1 MSETSTST
9 KTNWTKILWTSGVLT
24 LLAIISFPTLIIFI
38 VGMLPTGVA
47 RICDRTVQKYATL
60 CVGGLNI
67 CGVFP
72 YIIEL
77 WVDNHSV
84 AAAMNIIS
92 DLFALLVMYSSASI
106 GWLMFIAVP
115 PVVSTFLDVL
125 AQRRVNSLRSKQHN
139 ISEEWGADVADKANE
154 LNPEKSAIVS
164 QKADKS

>member
-1 MSETSTST
+1 MSETSPST
-9 KTNWTKILWTSGVLT
+9 KNNWTKTLWISGVLT

-38 VGMLPTGVA
+38 AGMLPTGVA
-47 RICDRTVQKYATL
+47 RICDRTRQKYATL

-72 YIIEL
+72 YIMQL

-84 AAAMNIIS
+84 AAALNIIS

-106 GWLMFIAVP
+106 GWLMFIAIP

-125 AQRRVNSLRSKQHN
+125 AQRRVNALRNSQKD
-139 ISEEWGADVADKANE
+139 ISEEWGTEVADKANK
-154 LNPEKSAIVS
+154 LDSAKTVMS
-164 QKADKS
+164 PHKTDEQ

>member
-139 ISEEWGADVADKANE
+139 ISEEWGTDVADKANE